1 MIYKN
6 LRECVD
12 DLEQNG
18 HLVKIKEE
26 LDPNLEMAEIQRR
39 VYANEGPALFF
50 ENVKGSPFPAV
61 SNLFGTIKR
70 SEFIFRSTLENV
82 KKLIEVKADPTSLLK
97 SPFRYLSLPFT
108 GFSALPKR
116 GFTGPVLKNKT
127 TIDKLPQI
135 KSWPDDG
142 GAFILLPQ
150 VFSEDPLH
158 PGIMKSNLGMYR
170 IQMGG
175 NEYKQNKEIGLHYQI
190 RRDIGIHHT
199 NAIKKGEPLK
209 VCVFV
214 GGPPAH
220 TFSAVM
226 PLPEGLPEVAFAGA
240 LGGRGFRYARKKG
253 FVVSTDAD
261 FCITGT
267 IIPNETRTE
276 GPFGDHIGYYSLKHE
291 FPALKVENVYH
302 RDDAIWPFTV
312 VGRPPQEDTSF
323 GNMIHEITNPMV
335 PVSIPGV
342 TALHAVDA
350 AGVHPLLL
358 ATGQE
363 RYVPF
368 QKREPMELLTHANA
382 ILGFGHCALAKYLI
396 IAAENDSPT
405 PDVNDI
411 GAFFMHVL
419 ERVDL
424 ERDLHFQTKTTIDT
438 LDYSGSGLNQGS
450 KVVIAAAGEKTREL
464 STKIPSDLN
473 LPGGFKNPAVVIPG
487 IMAIEASAFTDE
499 ATGEKQVKQLESA
512 LEKNTSFSGLPLIIL
527 TEDSSFAAKNLNN
540 FLWVTFTRSNPS
552 HDIYGVGSFIRH
564 KHWGCSGSLIIDAR
578 LKPHHAPPL
587 IEDPSVTAK
596 IDELGKKGGPLHG
609 II

>member
-6 LRECVD
+6 LRQCVD

-18 HLVKIKEE
+18 HLVKIKEP

-39 VYANEGPALFF
+39 VYLNEGPALLF

-61 SNLFGTIKR
+61 SNLFGTVKR
-70 SEFIFRSTLENV
+70 SEFIFRSTLANV
-82 KKLIEVKADPTSLLK
+82 KKLIEVKADPSSLLK
-97 SPFRYLSLPFT
+97 SPFKYLSLPKT
-108 GFSALPKR
+108 GFNALPKR
-116 GFTGPVLKNKT
+116 WVTGPVLKNKT

-150 VFSEDPLH
+150 VFSEDPLN

-170 IQMGG
+170 IQLGG
-175 NEYKQNKEIGLHYQI
+175 NNYKQNEEIGLHYQI

-214 GGPPAH
+214 GGPPSH

-253 FVVSTDAD
+253 FVISTDAD

-291 FPALKVENVYH
+291 FPALKVDNVYH

-323 GNMIHEITNPMV
+323 GNLIHEITNPMV

-358 ATGQE
+358 ATGSE

-368 QKREPMELLTHANA
+368 KKREPMELLTHANA
-382 ILGFGHCALAKYLI
+382 ILGFGHCALAKFLI
-396 IAAENDSPT
+396 IAAEDDNPT

-411 GAFFMHVL
+411 GSFFMHVL
-419 ERVDL
+419 ERVNL
-424 ERDLHFQTKTTIDT
+424 QRDLHFQTRTTIDT

-450 KVVIAAAGEKTREL
+450 KVVIAAAGDKIRDL
-464 STKIPSDLN
+464 SNKVPADLS
-473 LPGGFKNPAVVIPG
+473 LPDGFKNPAVIIPG
-487 IMAIEASAFTDE
+487 IMAIEAPAFTDE
-499 ATGEKQVKQLESA
+499 KAGEHQVKKLESE
-512 LEKNTSFSGLPLIIL
+512 LEKNKNLSELPLIIL
-527 TEDSSFAAKNLNN
+527 TEDSAFAAKNLNN
-540 FLWVTFTRSNPS
+540 FLWVTFTRANPS
-552 HDIYGVGSFIRH
+552 HDIHGVGSFIKH
-564 KHWGCSGSLIIDAR
+564 KHWGCTDSLIIDAR

-587 IEDPSVTAK
+587 VEDPTVTK
-596 IDELGKKGGPLHG
+596 RIDELGKKGGCLHG